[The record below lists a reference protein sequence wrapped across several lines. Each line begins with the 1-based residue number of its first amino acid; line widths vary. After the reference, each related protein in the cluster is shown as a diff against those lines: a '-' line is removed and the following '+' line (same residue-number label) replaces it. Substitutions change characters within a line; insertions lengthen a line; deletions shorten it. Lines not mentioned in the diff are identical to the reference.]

1 MGAAL
6 TKFYSVV
13 VLLLLLAVLLLL
25 LQRPTVVGRQAGVQC
40 VAAVCVDICRMGA
53 AEG

>member
-13 VLLLLLAVLLLL
+13 VLLLLL
-25 LQRPTVVGRQAGVQC
+25 TVVDRQAGVQC